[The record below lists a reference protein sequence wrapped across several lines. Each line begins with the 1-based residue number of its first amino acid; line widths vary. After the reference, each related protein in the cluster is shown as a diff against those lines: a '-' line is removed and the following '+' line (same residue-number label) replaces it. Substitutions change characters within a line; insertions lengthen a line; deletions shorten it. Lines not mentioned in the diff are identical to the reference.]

1 MFSSPLLQAI
11 TTLFFIYL
19 LLDIFVSSI
28 QEYISQRRQSRGKLL
43 RFAIDELLNDRKN
56 KNFAYLLYQHPGI
69 DLLRKDQKDLPSY
82 IDSKVFAQT
91 LVEVIAAEATIIS
104 YVQDPVTLQMT
115 AVIHK
120 QQDLYAAFD
129 EGLET
134 LRHSEL
140 RRMLTDFCEHA
151 KNRDELVD
159 EIAAWYT
166 NYMDRVTGW
175 YKRST
180 RRLLILVAFAV
191 TVLLNLNFLKMAS
204 SVYRQ
209 ASQSTAMKS
218 ATDAPTE
225 LPLGWSFNTSNERGR
240 STATTF
246 FSNAFNSIRQDGYA
260 YTLWGWLFSIIILSV
275 GAPFWFD
282 LLKKIVNVR
291 NTGLKPSST
300 YNLIY
305 AARKDL

>member
-1 MFSSPLLQAI
+1 MFSSPLLQTIA
-11 TTLFFIYL
+11 TLFFIYL

-82 IDSKVFAQT
+82 IDPRAFAQT
-91 LVEVIAAEATIIS
+91 LVEVIAAEATIIF
-104 YVQDPVTLQMT
+104 YEQDPVTLQMQARIKKESNLYT
-115 AVIHK
+115 AFR
-120 QQDLYAAFD
+120 A
-129 EGLET
+129 GLET

-140 RRMLTDFCEHA
+140 RRMLTDFSEHA
-151 KNRDELVD
+151 TDREELVS

-180 RRLLILVAFAV
+180 RRLLIVVSLAV
-191 TVLLNLNFLKMAS
+191 TILLNLNFLKMAS
-204 SVYRQ
+204 SVYEQ
-209 ASQSTAMKS
+209 ANQTTA
-218 ATDAPTE
+218 AQATTDASTE
-225 LPLGWSFNTSNERGR
+225 LPLGWSFNTQSGNER
-240 STATTF
+240 TAAATF
-246 FSNAFNSIRQDGYA
+246 FSKAFNSIRQDGYL

-300 YNLIY
+300 YNLSY
-305 AARKDL
+305 VARKDL

>member
-1 MFSSPLLQAI
+1 MFSSPLLQTIA
-11 TTLFFIYL
+11 TLFFIYL

-28 QEYISQRRQSRGKLL
+28 HEYIAQRRQARGKLL
-43 RFAIDELLNDRKN
+43 HFAIDELLNDRKN
-56 KNFAYLLYQHPGI
+56 KNFAHLLYQHPGI
-69 DLLRKDQKDLPSY
+69 DLLRKDGKDLPSY
-82 IDSKVFAQT
+82 IDPRAFAQT

-104 YVQDPVTLQMT
+104 YVQDPATLQMT
-115 AVIHK
+115 AFIDK
-120 QQDLYAAFD
+120 DSDLYVAFGK
-129 EGLET
+129 GLKT

-140 RRMLTDFCEHA
+140 RRMLSDFCEHA
-151 KNRDELVD
+151 SNRDQLVN
-159 EIAAWYT
+159 EIAAWYA

-180 RRLLILVAFAV
+180 RRLVLLVAFAV

-209 ASQSTAMKS
+209 AVQTTALRS
-218 ATDAPTE
+218 ASDAPAE
-225 LPLGWSFNTSNERGR
+225 LPLGWSFDTTRTNGR
-240 STATTF
+240 SAATDF
-246 FSNAFNSIRQDGYA
+246 FAHAFDSIRNDGYA

-291 NTGLKPSST
+291 NTGLKPSSN
-300 YNLIY
+300 YNLSY
-305 AARKDL
+305 VARKDL